1 MLSVFKLQLNDL
13 EFNIPYVA
21 APSLESVLWDME
33 SEEGS
38 DSASL
43 HSFQS
48 VTAKF
53 KSMLCH
59 RILQGLSTQV
69 ASAGV

>member
-1 MLSVFKLQLNDL
+1 M
-13 EFNIPYVA
+13 EFGIPPVVP
-21 APSLESVLWDME
+21 PSLERVLWDME

-38 DSASL
+38 DTASL

-48 VTAKF
+48 IAAKF

-59 RILQGLSTQV
+59 RILKGITTQITTAEV
-69 ASAGV
+69 KT